1 MKELGI
7 RLKTI
12 RTKANLSRKDVEK
25 LSSGEIKASSLSTF
39 ENAQSLISIS
49 YLRKLVEFYS
59 SQGMDVSYD
68 WVFTGYGIA
77 PDDRSLFSSN
87 LSAINESEVFKRSNE
102 NSIVITVDNSSLEPI
117 VSIGDLIGAVK
128 SKLDFTGTK
137 LCVINTNNGLVVK
150 PAKII
155 NNGVAILDLNT
166 KDMVFVDRVHIM
178 ELYRVIWIRGSL

>member
-1 MKELGI
+1 MRELGI
-7 RLKTI
+7 RLKAI
-12 RTKANLSRKDVEK
+12 RTRANLSRKDVEN
-25 LSSGEIKASSLSTF
+25 LSSGEINASSLSTF

-77 PDDRSLFSSN
+77 PEDRTLFSSN
-87 LSAINESEVFKRSNE
+87 LSAINESSLFKQSND
-102 NSIVITVDNSSLEPI
+102 NAIVITVDNTSLEPI
-117 VSIGDLIGAVK
+117 VSVGDLIGAVK
-128 SKLDFTGTK
+128 TKMDFTGTK

-155 NNGVAILDLNT
+155 NNGVVILDLNT
-166 KDMVFVDRVHIM
+166 KDMVFVDREHITD
-178 ELYRVIWIRGSL
+178 LYRVIWIRGSL